1 MLQSYGILG
10 FFWTSV
16 NKKAMQKET
25 LKSKLWCAGT
35 LWVAVMQG
43 TYHRADGQPRMHS
56 ILCTAVEVAH
66 MHAHRIVH
74 RDLTSRNV
82 LLKHEPAIQRTRAKV
97 AFRYR
102 LYGGCR
108 LLHGRHGVC
117 SVLSA
122 DCLAKRGI
130 VLVQQFYNRVK

>member
-1 MLQSYGILG
+1 
-10 FFWTSV
+10 
-16 NKKAMQKET
+16 MQKET

-35 LWVAVMQG
+35 LWMAVMQG
-43 TYHRADGQPRMHS
+43 AYHRADGQPRMHS
-56 ILCTAVEVAH
+56 ILCTAVEVAEGVAH

-97 AFRYR
+97 AFRS
-102 LYGGCR
+102 CMKAE
-108 LLHGRHGVC
+108 VC
-117 SVLSA
+117 FMAGMAIHSVLSA

-130 VLVQQFYNRVK
+130 VLVQQLYNRVND